1 MRKIITLLLLVG
13 LVSLAGCKG
22 KPIDPKPKPDPDEK
36 EVLTDEQASE
46 KLNNLKDYGLD
57 LLSKGDH
64 LPLLRNNI
72 YSEQTSSYS
81 RNGNNV
87 DGFGMNGNETGE
99 ISSISI
105 RRPLLILNQPGVVY
119 RMWFTSWGQIPSLR
133 IYVDGEELYNMN
145 FYEMTSG
152 LRDPFKKQLVFNQAE
167 SSGGFVSYVPIVFK
181 KSIEIYG
188 RGDFYYVIN
197 YQKYP
202 QGTNL
207 DYINYEQDVE
217 QALNKLE
224 NAGSDP
230 KITGNDTLVQS
241 VFNLEQNKSHTLY
254 ETTEKQTLTSL
265 RLRFP
270 LFNVHEFDR
279 TIYEDEGYR
288 LFSSEHI
295 SFELEAKEAGTHQI
309 KLRGILKEETQEAS
323 LTVNGIKSPNIKF
336 RPRRIDGFEWKD
348 DPFFADAVINL
359 NITAPG
365 KQKIKI
371 TGLTPHID
379 LFNVRLEK
387 EDVVDHINFMDE
399 LEEFSHQF
407 LKSNLVLPTQ
417 ATLEYDPNTLIDTQT
432 WTHIHFQED
441 LVNNLF
447 IKITYPDVE
456 KDAVYAPIS
465 SFFGFGPFGIF
476 KTLGLMVGVDEEG
489 WMYSYYPMPFEKG
502 IKVELINK
510 SSIDFNDVEVEIAHE
525 TNQFSEGDYGYFKTN
540 YIENIANTSTQLQNG
555 KPIEFLKTTGQGHIV
570 GITHAQTGNYFGIHS
585 RYYLEGDE
593 QIYIDGSMS
602 HSFHG
607 TGTEDFYSGGWYFK
621 NGVQNTP
628 LFGQTNHN
636 YKDGLDRTV
645 MVRTFLTDPI
655 YFRSEIDFKME
666 HGGNNDRPDSNVYAL
681 TYYYHS
687 EKPSILETD
696 RLNLTNEAERLA
708 HKYEFDSLSHF
719 ENMATHNLIYE
730 GLYHGR
736 RTLFSNMAHI
746 KEQSSFEMM
755 ILKENNGAILRR
767 EYLMEYIDQAA
778 EVYVDGELV
787 GLWHS
792 PHRNALGFFVRQD
805 DFYIPKSFT
814 DGKTHITITLKVD
827 SNSDVEWW
835 TESYYQ
841 IFTITH

>member
-1 MRKIITLLLLVG
+1 MRKIVSIVLLVG
-13 LVSLAGCKG
+13 ILFLAGCQK
-22 KPIDPKPKPDPDEK
+22 KPVIPKPDPDEK
-36 EVLTDEQASE
+36 VVLTDEQVNE
-46 KLNNLKDYGLD
+46 KLNNLNDYGLD

-64 LPLLRNNI
+64 LPLLRNHI

-99 ISSISI
+99 VSSISI
-105 RRPLLILNQPGVVY
+105 RRPLLILDQPGVVY

-152 LRDPFKKQLVFNQAE
+152 LKEPFAKQLVFNQAE

-207 DYINYEQDVE
+207 DYIDYEHDVKM
-217 QALNKLE
+217 ALEKLE
-224 NAGSDP
+224 NVGSDP
-230 KITGNDTLVQS
+230 KMTGNDTLIESTV
-241 VFNLEQNKSHTLY
+241 NLQQNTATTLY
-254 ETTEKQTLTSL
+254 ESSSKQTVTSL
-265 RLRFP
+265 RIKLP
-270 LFNVHEFDR
+270 ILTVNSFDR
-279 TIYEDEGYR
+279 TIYDDEGHR
-288 LFSSEHI
+288 LFTGESI
-295 SFELEAKEAGTHQI
+295 GFELEAKEAGKHLL
-309 KLRGILKEETQEAS
+309 KLRGILKEENQEAS
-323 LTVNGIKSPNIKF
+323 LTLNGVKVGNITY
-336 RPRRIDGFEWKD
+336 RPRRIGGFEWKD
-348 DPFFADAVINL
+348 DPFFADALIEVNL
-359 NITAPG
+359 PSAG
-365 KQKIKI
+365 KHKFKI

-379 LFNVRLEK
+379 LFNALLVKDE
-387 EDVVDHINFMDE
+387 VVDQIDFMDE
-399 LEEFSHQF
+399 LDEFTHNF
-407 LKSNLVLPTQ
+407 TKSALVSPTQ

-432 WTHIHFQED
+432 WTNIYYQED
-441 LVNNLF
+441 LVNSIY

-456 KDAVYAPIS
+456 QEAVYAPIS

-476 KTLGLMVGVDEEG
+476 KTLGLMVGIDEDG

-502 IKVELINK
+502 IKIELLNR
-510 SSIDFNDVEVEIAHE
+510 SMIDFNDVVVEISHE
-525 TNQFSEGDYGYFKTN
+525 TNQFNEGEYGYFKTN
-540 YIENIANTSTQLQNG
+540 YIEHIFNTSTGLQNG
-555 KPIEFLKTTGQGHIV
+555 KPIEFLKTTGRGHIV
-570 GITHAQTGNYFGIHS
+570 GITHAQTGNYFGLHS

-636 YKDGLDRTV
+636 YRDGVDRTV

-666 HGGNNDRPDSNVYAL
+666 HGGNNDRADSNVYAL

-687 EKPSILETD
+687 DQSSLMETD
-696 RLNLTNEAERLA
+696 RMNLTNASERTS
-708 HKYEFDSLSHF
+708 HNYQFDDASKF

-730 GLYHGR
+730 GLYHGK
-736 RTLFSNMAHI
+736 RTLFSTMAHI
-746 KEQSSFEMM
+746 QTQSSFDMM
-755 ILKENNGAILRR
+755 ILKYNEGAILRR
-767 EYLMEYIDQAA
+767 EYLMEYVNQSA
-778 EVYVDGELV
+778 EVYVDDVLV
-787 GLWHS
+787 GIWQS

-814 DGKTHITITLKVD
+814 EGKTHIKITIKVD
-827 SNSDVEWW
+827 PNSDVEWW